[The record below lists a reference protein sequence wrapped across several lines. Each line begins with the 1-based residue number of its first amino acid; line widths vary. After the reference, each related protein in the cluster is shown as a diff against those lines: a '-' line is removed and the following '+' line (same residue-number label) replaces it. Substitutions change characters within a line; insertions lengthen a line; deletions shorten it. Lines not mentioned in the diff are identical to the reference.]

1 MVHVSKSSACRFL
14 SQGHKFTLQLESVLN
29 PDVFSLSCGTDSIR
43 LSYVRH
49 ASSILKL
56 IRYMYDLWPYEWSLN
71 GEIMWLSRRSS
82 CECGRSLGLS
92 HQKIWRISTQAASA
106 GTERVQFFLLSIS
119 RRLYNLRRHT
129 AACPLPLPSSN
140 NFHQAVYLGHQL
152 PAHTTASN
160 PLFSDQSGLKVQWW
174 RLETCPGALISPT
187 LPRCGHRPT

>member
-1 MVHVSKSSACRFL
+1 MVHVGKSSACRFL

-92 HQKIWRISTQAASA
+92 HQKIWRISNSGSERRDGKSAIFFYLALADDCIIWGDTQPRAL
-106 GTERVQFFLLSIS
+106 FLSLPPTTFIRQSIWATS
-119 RRLYNLRRHT
+119 FL
-129 AACPLPLPSSN
+129 
-140 NFHQAVYLGHQL
+140 
-152 PAHTTASN
+152 
-160 PLFSDQSGLKVQWW
+160 
-174 RLETCPGALISPT
+174 PT
-187 LPRCGHRPT
+187 LQRQIHSFLIKVD